1 MPGIWNPLTNQPPF
15 AASTL
20 FLLTDG
26 TVMCQ
31 EGGGLNWWK
40 LTPDAFGDYMNG
52 TWSALAPMHFTR
64 LYYAS
69 AVLKDGRVLVA
80 GGEYSNGGSETN
92 KAEIYDP
99 ALDSWTEITPPPGWV
114 QIGDA
119 SCSLL
124 PDGRFFMGNIDDT
137 RTAIYDPETNT
148 WTAGASKDDRSSE
161 ESWVLLPDQTI
172 LSVECTDHPRAE
184 KYLAAGDIWVS
195 AGTLPQDLVE
205 ASSIEIGPAILLP
218 DGRVFNLGAT
228 GHNAL
233 YTAPAL
239 ASHPGTWNRGP
250 DFPKDASGRT
260 LGAKDAPAC
269 LMPNGHV
276 LCVAGPVTGNANDFL
291 GPTSF
296 FEFDGASLNRVP
308 DPPNAGGPPFVGRMM
323 LLPTGQVL
331 FAAGSNAI
339 HVYTPVGGPEPDWR
353 PAITSHPSEV
363 RPLHTY
369 TIHGRQLNGLSQAVG
384 YGDDS
389 SAATNYPLVRLRNIH
404 TGQVRYCKTFD
415 HSTMGVATG
424 TVIQSTQFKVPLGLH
439 AGEYELVVVA
449 NGIASCPVFICV
461 HPFRLFHPINEAM
474 VNFLIGSLADGPLW
488 VLGPNGPVPVD
499 PWGPEVAKEA
509 AEARRAVVQGLKEL
523 QTLGAR
529 VAKLRSKATSMIPPA
544 VDADYAAA
552 LAKKEGKKEPQTA
565 KVRV

>member
-1 MPGIWNPLTNQPPF
+1 MPGIWNPLTNEPPF
-15 AASTL
+15 AASTM

-31 EGGGLNWWK
+31 ESGGMNWWK
-40 LTPDAFGDYMNG
+40 LTPDAFGDYMHG

-99 ALDSWTEITPPPGWV
+99 ALDSWTEIAPPPGWV

-124 PDGRFFMGNIDDT
+124 PDGRFFLGNIDDT
-137 RTAIYDPETNT
+137 RTAIYDPETNL

-161 ESWVLLPDQTI
+161 ESWLLLPDQTI
-172 LSVECTDHPRAE
+172 LSVECTHHPKAE
-184 KYLAAGDIWVS
+184 KYVAPGDIWVS

-205 ASSIEIGPAILLP
+205 AASIEIGPAILLP
-218 DGRVFNLGAT
+218 DGRVFNIGAT

-233 YTAPAL
+233 YTPPAL
-239 ASHPGTWNRGP
+239 ASQPGSWNRGP
-250 DFPKDASGRT
+250 DFPKDATGRT

-276 LCVAGPVTGNANDFL
+276 LCVAGPVTGKANDFL

-296 FEFDGASLNRVP
+296 FEFDGTSLQRVQ

-331 FAAGSNAI
+331 FANGSNAI
-339 HVYTPVGGPEPDWR
+339 YLFTPAGGPEPDWR
-353 PAITSHPSEV
+353 PAITAHPLEV

-369 TIHGRQLNGLSQAVG
+369 TLHGRQLNGLSQAVG

-389 SAATNYPLVRLRNIH
+389 SAATNYPLVRLRHIH
-404 TGQVRYCKTFD
+404 TGQVRYCRTFD

-424 TVIQSTQFKVPLGLH
+424 TILHSTQFRVPLGLH
-439 AGEYELVVVA
+439 AGEYEMVVVA

-461 HPFRLFHPINEAM
+461 EQFRLTLPLDEAM

-509 AEARRAVVQGLKEL
+509 TEARRAVIQGLKEL

-529 VAKLRSKATSMIPPA
+529 VAKLRAKTTAMIPPS
-544 VDADYAAA
+544 VDAEYEAA
-552 LAKKEGKKEPQTA
+552 LIKTGGKKETQTTKA
-565 KVRV
+565 RV